1 MVSDG
6 IIIFY
11 MFSYALIQHWLT
23 TPIKHL
29 QYEGKCDQQQI
40 SGKGIATKGITIVV
54 QNQTDASSIAAVASI
69 VKDPKGNSGVRLWEF
84 QL

>member
-29 QYEGKCDQQQI
+29 QYEGKCDLQRI
-40 SGKGIATKGITIVV
+40 SGKGIATRGITIVV
-54 QNQTDASSIAAVASI
+54 QN
-69 VKDPKGNSGVRLWEF
+69 
-84 QL
+84 